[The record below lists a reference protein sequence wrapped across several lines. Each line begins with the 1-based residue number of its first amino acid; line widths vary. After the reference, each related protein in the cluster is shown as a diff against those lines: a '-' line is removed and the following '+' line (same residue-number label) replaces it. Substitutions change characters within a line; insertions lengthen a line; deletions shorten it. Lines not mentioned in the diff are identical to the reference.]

1 MVQAGESG
9 RSAGCD
15 DDGGAGSA
23 GRTRRIA
30 GVVTLVLA
38 LVLTAACGS
47 GSASDDGSDAA
58 APGTSAAT
66 SADVSDGGSDGA
78 GGADLAE
85 PVDVEAALAEFE
97 APPEDSGVPG
107 PEPEQCPG
115 ADAAPMLAAFPD
127 ARPFQATS
135 LVQNPPDAAED
146 EVHVQCRMSY
156 EVELFDGD
164 ECSIMEVRDVVFGPE
179 RQGAPGGNDGT
190 VTTTTVMTY
199 FTGGARRDGVVLDY
213 TLSAGCAEASDLSEL
228 EAQFRSV
235 WVAHRDRFLASPTY
249 EQP

>member
-1 MVQAGESG
+1 V
-9 RSAGCD
+9 
-15 DDGGAGSA
+15 
-23 GRTRRIA
+23 A

-38 LVLTAACGS
+38 LALTAGCGS
-47 GSASDDGSDAA
+47 GSVNDGGSDAGA
-58 APGTSAAT
+58 ASTSATASSDA
-66 SADVSDGGSDGA
+66 SAGADSGGSGGGGSDGGS
-78 GGADLAE
+78 GGGDPAE
-85 PVDVEAALAEFE
+85 PVDVEAALAGFE

-107 PEPEQCPG
+107 PKPEECPG

-135 LVQNPPDAAED
+135 LVQNPPDAADD
-146 EVHVQCRMSY
+146 EVHLQCRMSY

-179 RQGAPGGNDGT
+179 APGAPGGNDGT

-199 FTGGARRDGVVLDY
+199 FTGGARKDGVVLDY

-228 EAQFRSV
+228 EVQFRSV
-235 WVAHRDRFLASPTY
+235 WVAHRDRFLASPAY